1 MNDDFMR
8 LSDLVPAYVRCY
20 KVSPQE
26 AAYALHELIEELY
39 VEYGV
44 NRWRPNAVNN
54 FFWVGKAG
62 SAKRSPR
69 SYVFYFQLLSK
80 YFYDLFDSPAEIDK
94 SLVNCYCEDDQQS
107 KNIPA
112 SFVFFSK
119 AALSKWIVDAGIEV
133 PDFLLVGI
141 AGREGNGEQSEF
153 KTKELNSISLIVNGL
168 ISLIKEVD
176 KAHAEQPLD
185 DAARRRASS
194 IKHRA
199 SKLRSSRKN
208 FDLGS
213 AVLSLADAAEID
225 MPKTQKTLRKY
236 MGDNSSC
243 SEDES

>member
-1 MNDDFMR
+1 M
-8 LSDLVPAYVRCY
+8 
-20 KVSPQE
+20 
-26 AAYALHELIEELY
+26 
-39 VEYGV
+39 
-44 NRWRPNAVNN
+44 
-54 FFWVGKAG
+54 
-62 SAKRSPR
+62 
-69 SYVFYFQLLSK
+69 FYFQLLSK